1 MGFPFDE
8 RRTTNED
15 EYTVTVV
22 RPLLIII
29 SGPPASGK
37 TSIGRRVAH
46 DLRMPYIGKD
56 DIKERLFDALGV
68 GDRSWSRKLGMAT
81 YDLLYWFVELQL
93 QAGRSVIVES
103 NFRAAISG
111 PQFTQ
116 LQGRYSF
123 TAFQIICRV
132 DPAVQRAR
140 YEERWRNGQRHPGH
154 VDDVAITDVMFEPK
168 DSYEP
173 MALGGPVVE
182 VDTTDWATVDY
193 DGLLARLREYGDQ

>member
-116 LQGRYSF
+116 LQGDTRSRRF
-123 TAFQIICRV
+123 KSSVASIPPCSAHAT
-132 DPAVQRAR
+132 
-140 YEERWRNGQRHPGH
+140 RNAGAMDNG
-154 VDDVAITDVMFEPK
+154 ILVMW
-168 DSYEP
+168 
-173 MALGGPVVE
+173 
-182 VDTTDWATVDY
+182 TT
-193 DGLLARLREYGDQ
+193 